1 MEEEIEV
8 EKPVSEE
15 MDVSKLRCAVT
26 VKCTLDF
33 KDLVQKKKECKIS
46 EFYTDYMLNII
57 FGIQY

>member
-33 KDLVQKKKECKIS
+33 KDSTEKKECKIS

>member
-33 KDLVQKKKECKIS
+33 KDLVQKKKNVT
-46 EFYTDYMLNII
+46 YLNFILI
-57 FGIQY
+57 TC